1 VALPGLRIIPLKTAP
16 TQLLRYPQQTRLQ
29 HLPILSIALA
39 NYQAHTVVCRR
50 YERVEALFHYSYIA
64 THDRQTYFANFEKD
78 LFQVDNEPARW
89 HITHYKYGLDRAR
102 NVAIRLDACWWLR
115 REKSWT
121 PWSNLNLPGKNV
133 IFVADCD
140 GFCAGG
146 VDGGEGKQDEDLEPL
161 VRTRVGE
168 EPDHPILGLLG
179 KKIKAI
185 KEMLETEEVKEEW
198 SRVETS
204 FEIWRRPW
212 QLGRRL

>member
-1 VALPGLRIIPLKTAP
+1 M
-16 TQLLRYPQQTRLQ
+16 
-29 HLPILSIALA
+29 
-39 NYQAHTVVCRR
+39 
-50 YERVEALFHYSYIA
+50 
-64 THDRQTYFANFEKD
+64 
-78 LFQVDNEPARW
+78 
-89 HITHYKYGLDRAR
+89 
-102 NVAIRLDACWWLR
+102 
-115 REKSWT
+115 
-121 PWSNLNLPGKNV
+121 

-161 VRTRVGE
+161 VRTGVGE